1 LHGKRVDFG
10 PVGVRVLHRM
20 AKREARAN
28 RLRFLPL
35 HLAMEGFLALHF
47 GGPDIAWTE
56 YSRRA
61 LRDGLSPR
69 CETSVAGRALPGFED
84 ALRVFEMHENQV
96 GVLVFV
102 AEALA
107 SAFVTPTPE
116 DYRALHKSLL
126 EDFYSELIYQ
136 YGLLYPTTNLGEAP
150 IDATTIHNLA
160 DLRTA
165 VARRRADWGAFHGFQ
180 AGDLLAPRP
189 LQNVQIVYTAG
200 PFTLLR
206 FLTDLDPARENHIG
220 EAIVRTGTGQ
230 MEYLKTYRLSAA
242 QTRRAYLLGQLA
254 AHDWRL
260 DDTARALRTTRDELV
275 LRLEKAG
282 FGYLL
287 IPEVL
292 QGAQA
297 RARTDPAA
305 RARWERVP
313 ARPFQ
318 PENNKK

>member
-1 LHGKRVDFG
+1 MSQPLNFFNALDLGGLIIAPSQVLGSVRLVPLLRPNAPGDLRLYRRAYHEHAAVVALDGDAPVGKEAIFSRGTKYLSYVPHGLVLSWSDDGQPVAALGSQLSPAPKPEAEQRLQGKRVDFG
-10 PVGVRVLHRM
+10 PVSVRVLHRM

-35 HLAMEGFLALHF
+35 HLAMEGFLAFQF

-69 CETSVAGRALPGFED
+69 GETAVAGRELPGFED

-116 DYRALHKSLL
+116 DYRVLHNSLL

-150 IDATTIHNLA
+150 VTK
-160 DLRTA
+160 
-165 VARRRADWGAFHGFQ
+165 Q
-180 AGDLLAPRP
+180 
-189 LQNVQIVYTAG
+189 
-200 PFTLLR
+200 
-206 FLTDLDPARENHIG
+206 
-220 EAIVRTGTGQ
+220 
-230 MEYLKTYRLSAA
+230 
-242 QTRRAYLLGQLA
+242 
-254 AHDWRL
+254 
-260 DDTARALRTTRDELV
+260 
-275 LRLEKAG
+275 
-282 FGYLL
+282 
-287 IPEVL
+287 
-292 QGAQA
+292 
-297 RARTDPAA
+297 
-305 RARWERVP
+305 
-313 ARPFQ
+313 
-318 PENNKK
+318 